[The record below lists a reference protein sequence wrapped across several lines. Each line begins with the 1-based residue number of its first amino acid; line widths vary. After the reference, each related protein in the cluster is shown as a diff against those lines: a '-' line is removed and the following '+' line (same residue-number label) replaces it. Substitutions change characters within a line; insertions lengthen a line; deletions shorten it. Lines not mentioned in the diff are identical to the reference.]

1 MLKPKHLLFVMSR
14 RLMRFALGHGGHN
27 AGHDSEDSAEPH
39 SEHSPE
45 SHSGHPAAATESEM
59 TNADSSGHYQALDP
73 TSRTGTQ
80 SVYARLA
87 DE

>member
-27 AGHDSEDSAEPH
+27 AGHDSGDSA
-39 SEHSPE
+39 E

>member
-1 MLKPKHLLFVMSR
+1 MSR

-27 AGHDSEDSAEPH
+27 AGHDSGDLAAADESH

-45 SHSGHPAAATESEM
+45 SNSEHPAAATGSESET
-59 TNADSSGHYQALDP
+59 TNPGSSGHYQALEP
-73 TSRTGTQ
+73 TLRTQ

>member
-1 MLKPKHLLFVMSR
+1 MSR

-27 AGHDSEDSAEPH
+27 ADHDSGDLAAADESH